1 LAVRA
6 AVEHETGIGLDQQ
19 DYALRERLSQMAQ
32 VMAENQR
39 LSNLVTPA
47 NGSPSRPNERAEA
60 PSGTDERFKELV
72 RLRDEVEALRQQSKE
87 IEMLREDTRQARAAQ
102 KNGPVSQSAGQA
114 ATISPGIP
122 TNGSPFQIL
131 RAEYWTENATID
143 VTGELTEKLRG
154 GLQAV
159 ANNDLKGDPD
169 LGHTKNL
176 TVVYQVGGVTLTN
189 EFREGQPV
197 ILPGE

>member
-1 LAVRA
+1 
-6 AVEHETGIGLDQQ
+6 
-19 DYALRERLSQMAQ
+19 
-32 VMAENQR
+32 
-39 LSNLVTPA
+39 
-47 NGSPSRPNERAEA
+47 
-60 PSGTDERFKELV
+60 
-72 RLRDEVEALRQQSKE
+72 VEALRQQSKE